1 MKLLENEK
9 KNEEK
14 SGKTSLKVPEE
25 YLGLLADVRLLK
37 SDGQN
42 PNRMTSK
49 QMDEVWKSFMKYG
62 WTYPIIVN
70 KDGVFVDGEQRAQVL
85 KAHGEFFAPVLRLPV
100 SEVDRRMLRQILNKL
115 KGKHNKEADE
125 DEFQRIVEQGEKE
138 DLKKLLAAV
147 GERLPEELAG
157 MPRESIHIPDVWE
170 LVISCKDEAE
180 QKRLF
185 EKFMAEGL
193 ECRVLT
199 L

>member
-1 MKLLENEK
+1 MPDTE
-9 KNEEK
+9 
-14 SGKTSLKVPEE
+14 TTLKFPDAYVRLVE
-25 YLGLLADVRLLK
+25 DIRLLK
-37 SDGQN
+37 PDGQN

-49 QMDEVWKSFMKYG
+49 QMDEVWKSLTRYG

-100 SEVDRRMLRQILNKL
+100 SDVDRRMLRQILNKL
-115 KGKHNKEADE
+115 RGAHNREADE
-125 DEFQRIVEQGEKE
+125 AEFQRIIEAGERE
-138 DLKKLLAAV
+138 DLKSLLMAV

-157 MPRESIHIPDVWE
+157 FQRDSVRIPDIWE
-170 LVISCKDEAE
+170 LIIDCKDEAE

-185 EKFMAEGL
+185 EKFTAEGL